1 MPSASRL
8 RLTRPMSVPPPPDA
22 AWHASHV
29 PPRAGVDPVAVVSIV
44 LSVVGV
50 LLGPFG
56 IALIF
61 PAGVL
66 GLVAFL
72 LRDRRP
78 GSRLGHVA
86 LGVSVVAFVVWVGVL
101 VLLARAAIGF
111 LGGGVYADPPPEA
124 GGGDAGEAVVW
135 REGRRRV
142 VPLDVCR
149 AGGPAAEDE
158 HGYVLY
164 AEPGRGRRLSVRDD
178 GRVRVGLRRIFPGS
192 FSTSTGVMEITYD
205 GSSVTVTG
213 GDELRI
219 AARCVPR

>member
-1 MPSASRL
+1 
-8 RLTRPMSVPPPPDA
+8 MSVPPPPGA
-22 AWHASHV
+22 AWQGPAV
-29 PPRAGVDPVAVVSIV
+29 QPRGADPVAIVSIV
-44 LSVVGV
+44 LSAVGV

-56 IALIF
+56 ILLIF

-78 GSRLGHVA
+78 GSRLGGVA
-86 LGVSVVAFVVWVGVL
+86 LGVSVAAFVVWVV
-101 VLLARAAIGF
+101 VVVVLARTAIGA

-124 GGGDAGEAVVW
+124 GAGGAGEAVIW
-135 REGRRRV
+135 RDGQRREV
-142 VPLDVCR
+142 SLDVCR
-149 AGGPAAEDE
+149 AGGPAADDE

-192 FSTSTGVMEITYD
+192 FSTSSGVMEITYD
-205 GSSVTVTG
+205 GSAVTVTG
-213 GDELRI
+213 GDDLRI
-219 AARCVPR
+219 DAQCAPR